1 MGELSEH
8 KADLRSLLQYSLQE
22 YGNATMMKRELM
34 KEGHITESF
43 GVFTAEISMVVAEKN
58 RLYLRRYDVKTNDG
72 NIAFSFILGH
82 AAMLFAFSARKF
94 RDELLQNERIK
105 GVATLKQSV
114 FDHIVMPAAIIILN
128 NDSKETWLTAAENI
142 DQLVEMF
149 CGHFEETWKVYYTDK
164 ISSENMLPEYY
175 NGDEQYIEEK
185 LSGSNV
191 KELGEVA
198 TIISGKGA
206 KREEYADEGIP
217 YLRARDIKDGKI
229 LKADVYIS
237 PENAEKY
244 SRQLLQEGDILLT
257 KNFGQNKL
265 ALVTDEDLPAIASN
279 LLIIIRPF
287 EVSEGYLFKY
297 LTSETGQDIFN
308 KQVNRIQKGVTVPSV
323 AVSDLIHVKVP
334 VLDVNTMQS
343 IENIDSIS
351 RDEIVETT
359 KNLMKNTSMF
369 TEKQIEDAVREALI
383 STGWLPDM
391 FVDEK
396 QATVNIG
403 NGRKWMPD
411 LAYQL
416 DDGRKVIVEVKS
428 NLGMIR
434 PGWLEAMQAI
444 LHGDGDF
451 IFVLTTGM
459 YYEIHI
465 PSVEKSLQMISPP
478 TIEAILNWE
487 KEVR

>member
-1 MGELSEH
+1 MGKLSEH
-8 KADLRSLLQYSLQE
+8 KADLKSLLQYALQE
-22 YGNATMMKRELM
+22 YGNATLMKRELM
-34 KEGHITESF
+34 EDGHITESIGEF
-43 GVFTAEISMVVAEKN
+43 IAEISMVVAEKN

-72 NIAFSFILGH
+72 KSSFSFILGH
-82 AAMLFAFSARKF
+82 AAMLFAISARKF
-94 RDELLQNERIK
+94 RDELLQTEHIE

-114 FDHIVMPAAIIILN
+114 FGHIVMPAAIIILN
-128 NDSKETWLTAAENI
+128 NESAETWLTAAENI

-149 CGHFEETWKVYYTDK
+149 CGHFEDKWKVYRTEK
-164 ISSENMLPEYY
+164 LSPENMLPEYY
-175 NGDEQYIEEK
+175 NGDDKLIEEK

-198 TIISGKGA
+198 TIIAGKGA
-206 KREEYADEGIP
+206 RREEYSDKGIP
-217 YLRARDIKDGKI
+217 YLRARDIKNGKVQTPE
-229 LKADVYIS
+229 VYIS
-237 PENAEKY
+237 TENVGAY

-265 ALVTDEDLPAIASN
+265 ALVTEDDIPAIASN
-279 LLIIIRPF
+279 MLFIIRPF
-287 EVSEGYLFKY
+287 EVSEGYLYKY
-297 LTSETGQDIFN
+297 LTSKTGQEVFD
-308 KQVNRIQKGVTVPSV
+308 KQIKRIQKGVTVPSV
-323 AVSDLIHVKVP
+323 ALCDLIHVKVP
-334 VLDVNTMQS
+334 VLDESTMQS
-343 IENIDSIS
+343 IESLDSIS
-351 RDEIVETT
+351 KDEIVETT

-369 TEKQIEDAVREALI
+369 TESQIEGVVRDALI
-383 STGWLPDM
+383 SAGWSADK
-391 FVDEK
+391 FIAEK
-396 QATVNIG
+396 QATVQIG

-416 DDGRKVIVEVKS
+416 DDGRKVIIEVKS

-434 PGWLEAMQAI
+434 PGWIEAMQSI

-451 IFVLTTGM
+451 IFILTTGM
-459 YYEIHI
+459 YYEIHV

>member
-1 MGELSEH
+1 MSELSAH
-8 KADLRSLLQYSLQE
+8 KEDLQSLLQFALQE

-34 KEGHITESF
+34 EEGHITESI

-72 NIAFSFILGH
+72 NTAFSFILGH

-128 NDSKETWLTAAENI
+128 NDSTETWLTAAENI
-142 DQLVEMF
+142 DQLVEMI

-164 ISSENMLPEYY
+164 ISSDNMLPEYY

-217 YLRARDIKDGKI
+217 YLRARDIKDGKV

-297 LTSETGQDIFN
+297 LTSETGKDIFN

-334 VLDVNTMQS
+334 VLDENTMQTIES
-343 IENIDSIS
+343 IDN
-351 RDEIVETT
+351 VT
-359 KNLMKNTSMF
+359 KEEAVAAAKCLMKSTVGSSENKV
-369 TEKQIEDAVREALI
+369 EEAVKSALV
-383 STGWLPDM
+383 SAGWDLDKFIP
-391 FVDEK
+391 EK
-396 QATVNIG
+396 QATVSIG
-403 NGRKWMPD
+403 EGRIWIPD
-411 LAYQL
+411 FAYQL
-416 DDGRKVIVEVKS
+416 EDGRKVIVEVKS
-428 NLGMIR
+428 NLGLIR
-434 PGWLEAMQAI
+434 PGWIEAMQYI
-444 LHGDGDF
+444 LNGDGDYFF
-451 IFVLTTGM
+451 ILTTGM

-465 PSVEKSLQMISPP
+465 PRVEKSLQMISPP
-478 TIEAILNWE
+478 TIETLLKWE